1 MFLTYRSSIHTLD
14 KIDINFVY
22 YILSCETKL
31 HKVKIVMPEIYDFE
45 QKQYDLT
52 KISYLYK
59 LMLGY
64 KSLST
69 GMRKK
74 TNKINQNQPK
84 GWV

>member
-1 MFLTYRSSIHTLD
+1 
-14 KIDINFVY
+14 
-22 YILSCETKL
+22 
-31 HKVKIVMPEIYDFE
+31 MPEIYDFE

-52 KISYLYK
+52 KISYLHK

-74 TNKINQNQPK
+74 NQ
-84 GWV
+84 